1 MYLLLCSILHFHVS
15 QHHVLRS
22 IQSNERSSSVGPISI
37 SLEQIVVGII
47 VEVLALIP
55 SLLIVQLFRRLR
67 TRQQPISPL
76 QTALSKINVQVKI
89 NAQKKKSG
97 LTLPWWCLFLVYGL
111 CAILVAVSVFFII
124 VRGIEFGD
132 LKTQQWLA
140 SILTGFFSSILLT
153 QPIKI
158 ISLAI
163 FFACFCRNTNN
174 DEEANEYLDENEI
187 DLEIDEDPDEVCL
200 KI

>member
-1 MYLLLCSILHFHVS
+1 MYYD
-15 QHHVLRS
+15 RS
-22 IQSNERSSSVGPISI
+22 NQAKASSSVGPISI
-37 SLEQIVVGII
+37 SLEQIIVGII

-111 CAILVAVSVFFII
+111 CGILVAVSVFFII